1 MLVVFASTGRQ
12 ARFSAQK
19 KGLGTVPM
27 NRASLTFQTDTSD
40 VSRPSTCSTQGPN
53 RKLSALTESYDGDT
67 ESFISRAGS
76 EEGNYDVYSN
86 CCESVSSPAFQMI
99 PQRRVCFNEATVIQ
113 EPSPLSESDS
123 ENEASTS
130 NTSVV
135 DYTDSDFCRVQR
147 PAGEGF
153 IESRKM
159 IENKG
164 SCESESASCESRI
177 DSVVTLLQH
186 AKVTNDETSNT
197 RFYDVDDSNPE
208 PFGIQKRSFY
218 STLHDHERKDK
229 EFWAKNP
236 VCSEGSS
243 TGESSSSPACE
254 KSDEEPKLT
263 LQEIM
268 EKQRDLR
275 SSVKET
281 VKEAKKTIRKARA
294 KRYAYFTNP
303 RYKKAEGKPRNE
315 RVKEIKVNA
324 DSKQKKSSSHDPTKT
339 EDVRMEKPAKCSP
352 RSDTLLRKRRK
363 REAVEMERRHVHILI
378 AEMKYLNLHEQA
390 EEMKSALESKENQEK
405 EYDIL
410 LEVERQNIK
419 RRKYIE
425 MCRQKQEA
433 KKKRL
438 EELRRIEE
446 ERRVKEDIERTRR
459 VEEAK
464 KRREKNRMLWESY
477 NAALLANSITKSFTF
492 SYFPKLQRR
501 PVDRP
506 QIEPQKVTHSARVRR
521 AREKHGGMCHQ

>member
-1 MLVVFASTGRQ
+1 
-12 ARFSAQK
+12 
-19 KGLGTVPM
+19 M
-27 NRASLTFQTDTSD
+27 NRASLTDTSD
-40 VSRPSTCSTQGPN
+40 VSRPSTCSTQGPS

-76 EEGNYDVYSN
+76 EEGNHVVYSN
-86 CCESVSSPAFQMI
+86 CSPVFQMI
-99 PQRRVCFNEATVIQ
+99 PQRRVCFNEATFIQ
-113 EPSPLSESDS
+113 EPSPLSESDF
-123 ENEASTS
+123 ENETSTS
-130 NTSVV
+130 NTSVL

-164 SCESESASCESRI
+164 SCKSESTSCESRI

-208 PFGIQKRSFY
+208 SFGIQKSSFH

-243 TGESSSSPACE
+243 TDDSSSSPGDE
-254 KSDEEPKLT
+254 KSDVESKLT
-263 LQEIM
+263 VQEIM
-268 EKQRDLR
+268 EKKRDLR
-275 SSVKET
+275 SSFKET

-303 RYKKAEGKPRNE
+303 RHKKAEGKPRNE
-315 RVKEIKVNA
+315 RVKEIKVNT
-324 DSKQKKSSSHDPTKT
+324 DSKPKKSSLHDPTKT
-339 EDVRMEKPAKCSP
+339 EDVRVEKPAKRSP
-352 RSDTLLRKRRK
+352 RSDTLLGKRRK

-390 EEMKSALESKENQEK
+390 EEVKSALESKENQEK

-410 LEVERQNIK
+410 LEAKRQNIK

-438 EELRRIEE
+438 EELRKIEE
-446 ERRVKEDIERTRR
+446 ERRVKEDIERRRR

-477 NAALLANSITKSFTF
+477 NAALQANSITKPFTF
-492 SYFPKLQRR
+492 SYFPKLQQR

-506 QIEPQKVTHSARVRR
+506 HIEPQKITHSARVRR